1 IKETAM
7 QTLTRTSTTEMEV
20 TSIRLERELKEEL
33 KSLSGNQG
41 YQALIR
47 DILWNYV
54 QQRSDSYSPEFSP
67 ADIRATFPAT
77 AQNDDRCALT
87 GKSIPAGDQ
96 ILLGLTLDGNLIPLS
111 LGSL

>member
-1 IKETAM
+1 M
-7 QTLTRTSTTEMEV
+7 HTLTRTSTTEMEV

-33 KSLSGNQG
+33 KALSGNQG

-54 QQRSDSYSPEFSP
+54 QQRSSSYSPSLSS
-67 ADIRATFPAT
+67 ADVRATLSAT

-87 GKSIPAGDQ
+87 GKPIHSGEN
-96 ILLGLTLDGNLIPLS
+96 ILLGLTIEGNLIPLS
-111 LGSL
+111 LGSLP